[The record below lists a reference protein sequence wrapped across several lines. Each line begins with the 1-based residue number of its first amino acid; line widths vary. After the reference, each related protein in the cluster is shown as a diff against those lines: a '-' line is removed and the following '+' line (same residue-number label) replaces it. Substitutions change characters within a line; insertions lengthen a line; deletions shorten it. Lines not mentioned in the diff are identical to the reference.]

1 MRNLLLSLLLILSFP
16 ALSSI
21 YVYKGYI
28 ADNPIR
34 LYLETSLNEVNKHQV
49 NKGVWVYQN
58 DPELQLNI
66 LSAECEYI
74 RSCTED
80 DHPTSLVLYDNQDI
94 YLDNIAHKIKVKDS
108 SHYFKFINM
117 HIGQA
122 DDQKFLPETLNGY
135 WFDGKNHQQYS
146 VVLHKQLVINDQ
158 PNTEFNQIEL
168 LQLESLD
175 KLYFTAVLS
184 KQKNDKIKLVGIN
197 VYNKKNHKLLQ
208 QIQNLNYSYNK
219 FNSIIMQ
226 DINFDGAPDLAIKK
240 YHSNTRLGDNY
251 DYYLNDNGKFK
262 ATNLWGSDLYFNN
275 KDKSATGTKRCYD
288 YDENEQ
294 KIIIQIDSVYHYRN
308 KHYIHKKNQCQTHHF
323 NTNVSRQCTENEYN
337 ACLLKRNNIIF
348 ENPHYIGEDNIYHKN
363 MAWDKGKL
371 VDGVIDD
378 D

>member
-58 DPELQLNI
+58 DPEQQLNI

-80 DHPTSLVLYDNQDI
+80 DHPNCLVLYDNQDI

-122 DDQKFLPETLNGY
+122 EDQKFLPETLNGY

-197 VYNKKNHKLLQ
+197 VYNKKNKKLQ
-208 QIQNLNYSYNK
+208 QHIQNLN
-219 FNSIIMQ
+219 
-226 DINFDGAPDLAIKK
+226 
-240 YHSNTRLGDNY
+240 
-251 DYYLNDNGKFK
+251 
-262 ATNLWGSDLYFNN
+262 
-275 KDKSATGTKRCYD
+275 
-288 YDENEQ
+288 
-294 KIIIQIDSVYHYRN
+294 
-308 KHYIHKKNQCQTHHF
+308 
-323 NTNVSRQCTENEYN
+323 
-337 ACLLKRNNIIF
+337 
-348 ENPHYIGEDNIYHKN
+348 
-363 MAWDKGKL
+363 
-371 VDGVIDD
+371 
-378 D
+378 